1 MKHITGYLSLLSFMS
16 LVSLPA
22 HAAHIEETMM
32 LKNGWNAIYLESTPT
47 NALCDAFFE
56 GAPVER
62 VASYQSD
69 AYSSTRQIADD
80 GSTIDQKPL
89 SYRVWVPGD
98 ETASTLTALRGGCVY
113 LIYAKDVWTT
123 TFLGVP
129 AAPRQTWRATSGE
142 TGFMN
147 LVGVSADTNASMT
160 AKAYFGEGPFGT
172 ANGIAYQIKG
182 TKESEP
188 TFSKFLNAR
197 VTMQGGKAYAL
208 TATKD
213 GDWPGV
219 VGVQS
224 DGVVFGADANYAS
237 ITVRNCGTT
246 NHTFRFS
253 ISASADETE
262 LVPPM
267 SRRLPRVDAISSPGY
282 TNAAEE
288 AWTVELAP
296 DGITEQVFSI
306 DRAQMTAGT
315 KYGAILMIEDL
326 GASRMRV
333 RLPIAVV
340 AAPENAVAYPVGL
353 WVGEIALTKVSGM
366 GEETPVPVEAGGTL
380 RMNVMVHVD
389 TNGICRL
396 LQRVVAGV
404 DTNGVMR
411 LFKNLDNVPQ
421 EVESPRR
428 ISTVMM
434 SVDTPVV
441 AAAEGSAFGDD
452 AAFSWTV
459 AADARDNPFRHAWHP
474 DHDKTP

>member
-1 MKHITGYLSLLSFMS
+1 M
-16 LVSLPA
+16 A
-22 HAAHIEETMM
+22 
-32 LKNGWNAIYLESTPT
+32 
-47 NALCDAFFE
+47 
-56 GAPVER
+56 
-62 VASYQSD
+62 
-69 AYSSTRQIADD
+69 
-80 GSTIDQKPL
+80 
-89 SYRVWVPGD
+89 
-98 ETASTLTALRGGCVY
+98 
-113 LIYAKDVWTT
+113 
-123 TFLGVP
+123 
-129 AAPRQTWRATSGE
+129 RA
-142 TGFMN
+142 
-147 LVGVSADTNASMT
+147 NASVT

-172 ANGIAYQIKG
+172 ASGVAYKIAG
-182 TKESEP
+182 TKTAAP
-188 TFSKFLNAR
+188 TFLSLGLASSPK
-197 VTMQGGKAYAL
+197 VKGGQAYAFS
-208 TATKD
+208 ATKD

-219 VGVQS
+219 VGVQG
-224 DGVVFGADANYAS
+224 DGVVFGTDANYAS

-246 NHTFRFS
+246 NHVFKFS

-282 TNAAEE
+282 TNATEE

-333 RLPIAVV
+333 RLPIAVG
-340 AAPENAVAYPVGL
+340 ATPENAVAYPVGL

-380 RMNVMVHVD
+380 RMNVMVHVAED
-389 TNGICRL
+389 GTCSL
-396 LQRVVAGV
+396 LQRVAAGV
-404 DTNGVMR
+404 DADGNPR
-411 LFKNLDNVPQ
+411 LFRELSGVPS
-421 EVESPRR
+421 EIENPRR

-441 AAAEGSAFGDD
+441 AAADGSAFGDD

-474 DHDKTP
+474 DHDGKTADYKGPAPSGDDFANYKNPVKPELWSISNRLVFSWHEQGNRDLPANFQYSANETTSGVATWDVGGLSAKGPIRSVGTFSLKRVFKAKELEE